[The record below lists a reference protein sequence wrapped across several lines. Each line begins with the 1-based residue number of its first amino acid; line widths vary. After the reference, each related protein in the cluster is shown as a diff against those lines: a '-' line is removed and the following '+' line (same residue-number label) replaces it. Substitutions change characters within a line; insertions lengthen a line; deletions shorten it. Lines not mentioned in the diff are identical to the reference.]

1 MKLQFTKMH
10 GAGNDFIVID
20 AINQDIAFT
29 PAQWQRLA
37 DRRFGIGAD
46 QILVVEKPRLP
57 GCDFRYRIYNNDG
70 GEVEQCGN
78 GARAFVKFVS
88 EKGLSDKA
96 SIRVETMAGIIAP
109 RLELDGSITVDMG
122 APVLEPALVPFDAA
136 GLDGVAEGNDTLW
149 PLDLALPGQTA
160 PVLVSVV
167 SMGNP
172 HAVQVV
178 EDVDAQDLEQSG
190 PLIEHH
196 PRFPRRVNAGYLQ
209 IIDRHH
215 VKLRVYERGAGET
228 LACGTGACAAAV
240 AGIIA
245 PRLELDGSITV
256 DMGAPV
262 LEPALVPFDAA
273 GLDGVAQGTDLLWPL
288 DLALPGHTAPVLV
301 SVVSMGNPHAVQVV
315 DDVDAQDLEVTGPR
329 IEHHP
334 RFPRRVNAG
343 YMQVVDRQH
352 VKLRVYE
359 RGAGETLA
367 CGTGACAAAVAGI
380 RRGLL
385 DSPVR
390 ISARGGELSIAWQG
404 PGHPV
409 LMTGPAVTVFEGTI
423 EL

>member
-1 MKLQFTKMH
+1 MKLHFTKMH

-20 AINQDIAFT
+20 AINQDIDFT

-109 RLELDGSITVDMG
+109 RLEADGSITVDMG

-136 GLDGVAEGNDTLW
+136 GLAGVAEGSDTLW
-149 PLDLALPGQTA
+149 PLDLALPGHST

-178 EDVDAQDLEQSG
+178 EDVDAQELEQSG

-196 PRFPRRVNAGYLQ
+196 PRFPRRVNAGYMQ
-209 IIDRHH
+209 IVDRHH

-240 AGIIA
+240 AGI
-245 PRLELDGSITV
+245 
-256 DMGAPV
+256 
-262 LEPALVPFDAA
+262 
-273 GLDGVAQGTDLLWPL
+273 
-288 DLALPGHTAPVLV
+288 
-301 SVVSMGNPHAVQVV
+301 
-315 DDVDAQDLEVTGPR
+315 
-329 IEHHP
+329 
-334 RFPRRVNAG
+334 
-343 YMQVVDRQH
+343 
-352 VKLRVYE
+352 LRG
-359 RGAGETLA
+359 R
-367 CGTGACAAAVAGI
+367 
-380 RRGLL
+380 L

-404 PGHPV
+404 PGQPV